1 MTIFKDNLE
10 YINKHNEE
18 AAQGKHTF
26 QLGVT
31 KFADISHEE
40 WVASLNQRKS
50 VADTPVTYTKPDP
63 LRADSKDWRDDVS
76 SVSYLNLYFDLPR
89 LYNHK
94 CNFEM

>member
-26 QLGVT
+26 QLGVN

-50 VADTPVTYTKPDP
+50 VADTPVTKTKPNP
-63 LRADSKDWRDDVS
+63 LRKDSVDWRDDVS
-76 SVSYLNLYFDLPR
+76 SLTNLVFEHALSKIRDVSCT
-89 LYNHK
+89 HQ
-94 CNFEM
+94 

>member
-26 QLGVT
+26 QLGVN

-50 VADTPVTYTKPDP
+50 VADTPVSKTNPNP
-63 LRADSKDWRDDVS
+63 LRKDSVDWRDEVS
-76 SVSYLNLYFDLPR
+76 SLANLSFQHLVLN
-89 LYNHK
+89 NWIQ
-94 CNFEM
+94 N

>member
-1 MTIFKDNLE
+1 MNIFKDNLE

-18 AAQGKHTF
+18 ASQGKHTF

-50 VADTPVTYTKPDP
+50 VADTPAAEVKPLP

-76 SVSYLNLYFDLPR
+76 TLPTQ
-89 LYNHK
+89 K
-94 CNFEM
+94 